1 MAICRPKTIGDAPEG
16 PERSGG
22 CRRIDF
28 LASRG
33 MGEAQGK
40 KVDATALRLRRS
52 RRSRSSARS
61 SHHRGQVRRVL
72 SHNLGRRWL
81 ASVRLDKKSVRFGV
95 EKETKRGESGNRR
108 HKARRKRRLQDCI
121 DVHRPQSTL
130 PHRSARRSPLSL
142 SDSLIDFSAHRFIQ
156 SVGEPNGARSLLM
169 RCGCE
174 NRLRI
179 AHDCRVR
186 IELAGRG

>member
-16 PERSGG
+16 AERSGG
-22 CRRIDF
+22 CRLIDF
-28 LASRG
+28 LASRE

-121 DVHRPQSTL
+121 
-130 PHRSARRSPLSL
+130 
-142 SDSLIDFSAHRFIQ
+142 
-156 SVGEPNGARSLLM
+156 
-169 RCGCE
+169 
-174 NRLRI
+174 
-179 AHDCRVR
+179 
-186 IELAGRG
+186 